1 MTASSDLGRREE
13 FDNPVELRAGFR
25 DFIAAASRLE
35 ESHERLKARAE
46 RIDRE
51 LAATNTRLADALSER
66 ESLLSALPVG
76 VAKAVPEG
84 ASWRLECA
92 NREAHRLIG
101 DPSTEEVET
110 LRVGGPPL
118 RDVLLRGRPVQV
130 QEAGLPGSSGDRML
144 VLEDRSQV
152 QQLEREVFR
161 LDRLAGLTEL
171 ALGIAH
177 EIKNPLH
184 GAMGFAELLTR
195 STSGSDRA
203 SRYAE
208 KVRDGLAR
216 VDSIVAALL
225 AFARPDG
232 AREGRECEAVLLE
245 TVVGAA
251 AGLASVSRE
260 RIAVEGVDSTVSIDG
275 GPVVQVFSNLF
286 RNAAEA
292 RSDVGI
298 TVRARRCGDVAVV
311 EVEDDGPGVPR
322 DVASG
327 IFEPFVSTKADGHGL
342 GLPLAARV
350 LSYLGG
356 AITLANP
363 GEPGARFE
371 LRLPLR
377 KVSR

>member
-35 ESHERLKARAE
+35 ESHERLKGRAE

-51 LAATNTRLADALSER
+51 LAATNTRLADALNER

-76 VAKAVPEG
+76 VAKAVPTG

-101 DPSTEEVET
+101 DPSPEEIET

-118 RDVLLRGRPVQV
+118 RDVLLRGCPVRI
-130 QEAGLPGSSGDRML
+130 QEAELPGSSGDRML

-208 KVRDGLAR
+208 RVRDGLAR

-232 AREGRECEAVLLE
+232 SREGHECEAVLLE
-245 TVVGAA
+245 AVVGAA
-251 AGLASVSRE
+251 AGLASVSRD
-260 RIAVEGVDSTVSIDG
+260 RIAVEGVDSVSIDG

-292 RSDVGI
+292 RPDVGI
-298 TVRARRCGDVAVV
+298 TVRVRRDGDMAVV

-356 AITLANP
+356 SITLANP

-371 LRLPLR
+371 LWLPLR
-377 KVSR
+377 EVSR